1 MTINFEAD
9 PVTKQTYS
17 MLGQLATNMMRPVSH
32 ETDENEHS
40 DPKQYIDFMWNVMQ
54 QQAASGGATVFSGGG
69 GKKKDEDEGKEK
81 RPKTAQVLGNHIIEM
96 LSWGDAGI
104 YLSTPAPG
112 LGGAAVAAA
121 GTPEQKDRFLKRF
134 SESKE
139 PVWAAMAITE
149 PGCGSDSAAITTT
162 ADLEGDEWVLN
173 GHKIFV
179 TAGKRAIK
187 DSNGFVVVWAKIDKD
202 AGREGIKSF
211 IVEAGTPGMTLLG
224 LEKKHGI
231 RASDTAQ
238 IVFENCRIPKENLLG
253 TAEIQKGKGFS
264 GVMATFDATRPAV
277 AASAIGIGRA
287 SLEVIEAEFEKKGI
301 KPDYGKNPAKL
312 TARERDLMEMEAN
325 LKAAWLLTLRA
336 SWMSDQKMHNNLE
349 ASMSKAK
356 AGLAVTI
363 VTQKAVELMGP
374 MGYSREMLLEK
385 WMRDA
390 KINDIFEGT
399 QQINMLIIARRVLG
413 FGRDM
418 LK

>member
-9 PVTKQTYS
+9 PVTKATYQ
-17 MLGQLATNMMRPVSH
+17 MIEQLANNMMRPISH
-32 ETDENEHS
+32 EMDEHEHTDPSN
-40 DPKQYIDFMWNVMQ
+40 YIQFMWNVMQ
-54 QQAASGGATVFSGGG
+54 QQARSGGATVFSGGG
-69 GKKKDEDEGKEK
+69 GKKKDEDPEEKK

-121 GTPEQKDRFLKRF
+121 GTPEQKDQFRKRF
-134 SESKE
+134 ADSSE

-162 ADLEGDEWVLN
+162 AILDGDEWVLN
-173 GHKIFV
+173 GVKIFV
-179 TAGKRAIK
+179 TAGKRAIV
-187 DSNGFVVVWAKIDKD
+187 DSKGFVVVWAKIDKD

-224 LEKKHGI
+224 VEKKHGI

-238 IVFENCRIPKENLLG
+238 IVFENCRIPRKNILG
-253 TAEIQKGKGFS
+253 TEEIQKGKGFS

-287 SLEVIEAEFEKKGI
+287 SLEFIEAEFEKKGI
-301 KPDYGKNPAKL
+301 KPQYGKNPAKL
-312 TARERDLMEMEAN
+312 SARERDLMEMEAN

-374 MGYSREMLLEK
+374 MGYSRELLLEK